1 MMVCMDVYLRYT
13 RSCHDMESQLV
24 PFAAP
29 PSVLGTLPLFSS
41 SSRREANKRWVRSA
55 FGCKCSISVT
65 QDDRASENEARKVG
79 KKHAY
84 LFAARNEPLHQ
95 HRLCLLCI
103 IQLLPNLLI
112 LKRRAGV

>member
-41 SSRREANKRWVRSA
+41 SSRRDANKRWVRSA

-65 QDDRASENEARKVG
+65 QDDRATDRGETKPAKWEKRSTRTS
-79 KKHAY
+79 
-84 LFAARNEPLHQ
+84 LQ
-95 HRLCLLCI
+95 HEMSLSTSIVWAFCASSSSFRIC
-103 IQLLPNLLI
+103 
-112 LKRRAGV
+112 